1 MFNKIIDFS
10 VNHRL
15 WVILMLVAT
24 LIGSVFIIPQLNLDA
39 FPDVTNVQVAVNTE
53 APGLAAEEVEQLITY
68 PIEAV
73 MYAMPDVEQVRSI
86 SKTGLSGVTVVF
98 KAGTDI
104 YFARQ
109 LVFERLQAAKELIP
123 KGVGTPEMG
132 PNTSG
137 LGQVF
142 QYLLITDKEAGYDA
156 MALRSLN
163 DWVVKLLLMPVDGVT
178 DVLSFGGNVRQYQVN
193 IEPSKLL
200 SYELSQSDIVSAL
213 GNNNSNVGG
222 WYMNRGQEQLVVRGT
237 GWFSGGA
244 AGITDIEQVPVKIVD
259 GTVITVADVASVELG
274 SEIRQGA
281 ATMTRRA
288 ENGDIEVLGEV
299 VSGIVLKRMGANTKS
314 TIDGINARL
323 PLIEQALPKGV
334 RFEAFYDQSDLIV
347 KAVNTVVDSLILAFI
362 FIALVLAL
370 FLMNLRATFLVLI
383 SIPISIAMTLMIMS
397 YLGLSAN
404 LMSLG
409 GIVIAMGMLVDGS
422 VVMVENMFRHLNR
435 ADEAQLDAATAGNEK
450 GALSINNESINNAF
464 INSESID
471 TADNNRK
478 ITDSGPGALADKR
491 NAIPLRLKQAGK
503 EVARPIFFAATI
515 ILVVFMPLFSF
526 EGVEAK
532 LFQPMA
538 ISIILA
544 VVSAIFVALIVVPAL
559 ATYLFKKDV
568 KVRESIIL
576 RPLERWYRQAL
587 ALAMKHTKVV
597 ISSSVLLLLSAIT
610 LVPQIGT
617 EFVPELE
624 EGTINLRVTLAP
636 SSSLTTA
643 LQVAPILEKMLLT
656 FPEVEY
662 ALSRMG
668 RAEIGGDP
676 EPVNNIEIYIGLKPV
691 NEWTSAT
698 NRDELQRLMALK
710 LEQFPGLLLNFSQPI
725 ATRVDE
731 LLSGVKAQLAVKLFG
746 PDLDVLASKG
756 QEIETAIKAV
766 EGARDVAMEQIVGEA
781 QLVIK
786 PDRQQLSRFGFSVA
800 DVMDLVKNGIGGTTA
815 GQVIN
820 GNERYDIYVRLQ
832 EKSRNNRDVIADL
845 RLQSPTGAWV
855 RLGDIADISLASGPP
870 QVRRDDVQRR
880 VVIQANVQGRDMG
893 SVVTDI
899 RAAIAASVDLPA
911 GYSVVIG
918 GQFENQQRAQARLAI
933 VLPVSLGLIALLLYF
948 AFGSSG
954 QALLILVTVP
964 LAVIGGV
971 FSLYFSGQYLSVPSS
986 VGFITLF
993 GVAVLNGVVMVES
1006 INQRIKAGLVVSK
1019 AVFEGATSRL
1029 RPVLMTAITS
1039 ALGLIPMLMSNG
1051 VGAEI
1056 QRPLASV
1063 IVGGLVTAT
1072 LLTLFVLPVLFSWF
1086 SKEKIAQLTH

>member
-1 MFNKIIDFS
+1 M
-10 VNHRL
+10 
-15 WVILMLVAT
+15 LMLAAT
-24 LIGSVFIIPQLNLDA
+24 LVGSVFIIPQLNLDA

-98 KAGTDI
+98 KEGTDI

-123 KGVGTPEMG
+123 QGVGTPEMG

-142 QYLLITDKEAGYDA
+142 QYLLIADEDAGYDA

-200 SYELSQSDIVSAL
+200 SYELSQSDIISAL
-213 GNNNSNVGG
+213 ENNNSNAGG

-244 AGITDIEQVPVKIVD
+244 AGLTDIQQVPVKTVD

-281 ATMTRRA
+281 ATMTRRSK
-288 ENGDIEVLGEV
+288 NGDIESLGEV

-347 KAVNTVVDSLILAFI
+347 KAVNTVVESLILAFI
-362 FIALVLAL
+362 FIAIVLAL

-383 SIPISIAMTLMIMS
+383 SIPISIAITLMIMS

-409 GIVIAMGMLVDGS
+409 GIAVAIGMLVDGS

-435 ADEAQLDAATAGNEK
+435 ADEAHSSSVISRN
-450 GALSINNESINNAF
+450 
-464 INSESID
+464 D
-471 TADNNRK
+471 TK
-478 ITDSGPGALADKR
+478 FTDSDSYDVVHDDSSG
-491 NAIPLRLKQAGK
+491 IPLRLKQAGK
-503 EVARPIFFAATI
+503 EVARPIFFAASI

-544 VVSAIFVALIVVPAL
+544 VISAIFVALIVVPAL
-559 ATYLFKKDV
+559 ATYMFKKGV
-568 KVRESIIL
+568 KARESMIL
-576 RPLERWYRQAL
+576 RPLERWYRKSL
-587 ALAMKHTKVV
+587 VIAMQQTKVV
-597 ISSSVLLLLSAIT
+597 IGISLILLFSALV

-624 EGTINLRVTLAP
+624 EGTINLRATLAP
-636 SSSLTTA
+636 SSSLATA
-643 LQVAPILEKMLLT
+643 LQVAPILEEKLMA
-656 FPEVEY
+656 FPEVDY

-691 NEWTSAT
+691 SEWTSASD
-698 NRDELQRLMALK
+698 RYELQRLMAIE

-731 LLSGVKAQLAVKLFG
+731 LLSGVKAQLAIKLFG
-746 PDLDVLASKG
+746 PDLTILALKG
-756 QEIETAIKAV
+756 QEIESAIKTV

-786 PDRQQLSRFGFSVA
+786 PNREQLSRFGFSVG
-800 DVMDLVKNGIGGTTA
+800 DVMSLVQNGIGGITA

-832 EKSRNNRDVIADL
+832 ESSRNNRDAIAEI

-855 RLGDIADISLASGPP
+855 RLGDIADISLESGPP
-870 QVRRDDVQRR
+870 QIRRDDVQRR
-880 VVIQANVQGRDMG
+880 VVIQANVQDRDMG
-893 SVVTDI
+893 SVVADI
-899 RAAIAASVDLPA
+899 RAVIAVNVDLPA
-911 GYSVVIG
+911 GYSVAIG

-948 AFGSSG
+948 AFGSIG
-954 QALLILVTVP
+954 QAMLILVNVP
-964 LAVIGGV
+964 LAIIGGV
-971 FSLYFSGQYLSVPSS
+971 FSLYLSGQYLSVPSS

-1006 INQRIKAGLVVSK
+1006 INQRIQDGSVVSK

-1072 LLTLFVLPVLFSWF
+1072 LLTLFVLPVLFSCF
-1086 SKEKIAQLTH
+1086 SKAKIAQLQR

>member
-10 VNHRL
+10 VNNRL
-15 WVILMLVAT
+15 WVILMLVVT
-24 LIGSVFIIPQLNLDA
+24 LISSVFIIPQLNLDA

-98 KAGTDI
+98 KASTDI

-142 QYLLITDKEAGYDA
+142 QYLLIADKDAGYDA

-193 IEPSKLL
+193 IEPGKLL

-237 GWFSGGA
+237 GWFSGGE
-244 AGITDIEQVPVKIVD
+244 AGITDIGQVPVKIVD

-281 ATMTRRA
+281 ATMTRRG

-299 VSGIVLKRMGANTKS
+299 VTGIVLKRMGANTKS

-383 SIPISIAMTLMIMS
+383 TIPISIAMTLMIMS

-409 GIVIAMGMLVDGS
+409 GIVVAIGMLVDGS
-422 VVMVENMFRHLNR
+422 VVMVENMFRHLNQ
-435 ADEAQLDAATAGNEK
+435 ADEAQLRVAAVGNEK
-450 GALSINNESINNAF
+450 AILPINN
-464 INSESID
+464 ESID
-471 TADNNRK
+471 TADNDRK
-478 ITDSGPGALADKR
+478 ITDSCPDALADDR

-559 ATYLFKKDV
+559 ATYLFKKDL

-587 ALAMKHTKVV
+587 ALAMKYTKVV
-597 ISSSVLLLLSAIT
+597 ISSSVLLLLSAIA

-636 SSSLTTA
+636 SSSLATA

-676 EPVNNIEIYIGLKPV
+676 EPVNNIEIYIGLKPI
-691 NEWTSAT
+691 NEWISAT
-698 NRDELQRLMALK
+698 NRDELQRLMAIK
-710 LEQFPGLLLNFSQPI
+710 LAQFPGLLLNFSQPI

-731 LLSGVKAQLAVKLFG
+731 LLSGVKAQLAIKLFG

-756 QEIETAIKAV
+756 QKIEAAIKAV
-766 EGARDVAMEQIVGEA
+766 EGAHDVAMEQIIGEA

-786 PDRQQLSRFGFSVA
+786 PNRQQLSRFGFSVA

-832 EKSRNNRDVIADL
+832 EESRNNREVIGDL

-899 RAAIAASVDLPA
+899 RAAIAANVDLPA

-948 AFGSSG
+948 AFGSTG

-964 LAVIGGV
+964 LAIIGGV

-1006 INQRIKAGLVVSK
+1006 INQGIKAGLVVSK

-1072 LLTLFVLPVLFSWF
+1072 LLTLFVLPVLFPWF
-1086 SKEKIAQLTH
+1086 SKKKIAQLTQ